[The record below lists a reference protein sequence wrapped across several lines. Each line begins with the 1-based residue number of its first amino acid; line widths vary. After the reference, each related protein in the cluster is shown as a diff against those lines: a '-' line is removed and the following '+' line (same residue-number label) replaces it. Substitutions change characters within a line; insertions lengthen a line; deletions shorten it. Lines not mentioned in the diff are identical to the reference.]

1 MHRSWFLRELAKQTI
16 LLVIKGM
23 PEEYLKEYGEYS
35 AHKTIRKCQ
44 AATVSHRH
52 GIRLASALSS
62 ICYTPHTMTPILH
75 ILFTLAL
82 TLSLSCTQRPPTDT
96 PTPAPSPTPTVSG
109 TAVTAHTS
117 VPQPTPVPTLAPS
130 ALSSELPP
138 LEIGQPAPPFA
149 LEGLDGNEV
158 SLAALDG
165 KVVVLN
171 FWASWCQ
178 PCRLEMPDFQEAWEE
193 HRDQGVVFVGIAVD
207 DLASEASRFAQ
218 QVGVTYPLALD
229 ATGGAARAYAL
240 RGLPS
245 TYFIDRE
252 GKLVSKLVGLANQG
266 ALRIF
271 LRGQTGLRE

>member
-1 MHRSWFLRELAKQTI
+1 
-16 LLVIKGM
+16 
-23 PEEYLKEYGEYS
+23 
-35 AHKTIRKCQ
+35 
-44 AATVSHRH
+44 
-52 GIRLASALSS
+52 
-62 ICYTPHTMTPILH
+62 MTPILPF
-75 ILFTLAL
+75 LVTLSL
-82 TLSLSCTQRPPTDT
+82 TLSLGCAQRPTTDT
-96 PTPAPSPTPTVSG
+96 PTPPPSPSPA
-109 TAVTAHTS
+109 TATSVTDPTS
-117 VPQPTPVPTLAPS
+117 VPQPTPVPTLTPS
-130 ALSSELPP
+130 ALSNELPS
-138 LEIGQPAPPFA
+138 LEIGGPAPPFA
-149 LEGLDGNEV
+149 LEGLDGSEV

-178 PCRLEMPDFQEAWEE
+178 PCRLEMPDFQKAWEE

-229 ATGGAARAYAL
+229 ATGDVARAYAL

-245 TYFIDRE
+245 TYFIDRQ

>member
-23 PEEYLKEYGEYS
+23 PAEYLKEYGEYS

-44 AATVSHRH
+44 VATVSHRH

-62 ICYTPHTMTPILH
+62 ICYTPHTMTPILP
-75 ILFTLAL
+75 LLLTLAL
-82 TLSLSCTQRPPTDT
+82 ALSLACTQRPPTDT
-96 PTPAPSPTPTVSG
+96 PTPAPSPTPTV
-109 TAVTAHTS
+109 
-117 VPQPTPVPTLAPS
+117 PTPAPTLPPS
-130 ALSSELPP
+130 ALAGEGVELKVG
-138 LEIGQPAPPFA
+138 EAAPAFA
-149 LEGLDGNEV
+149 LQGLDGNEV

-178 PCRLEMPDFQEAWEE
+178 PCRLEMPDFQEAWKE

-207 DLASEASRFAQ
+207 DLASEASKFAE

-229 ATGGAARAYAL
+229 ATGDVARAYAL